1 MRELSRYE
9 MNAAADGI
17 EIYRGFGFGYGA
29 VPVVGGN
36 GATFDRSFNNGW
48 SLSAG
53 FSRNGNR
60 GIEVRYV
67 WK

>member
-1 MRELSRYE
+1 MRELSKDE
-9 MNAAADGI
+9 MDAAAGGV
-17 EIYRGFGFGYGA
+17 EIYRGFGYGT
-29 VPVVGGN
+29 VPVVGGS
-36 GATFDRSFNNGW
+36 GVTYSRSFNNGW

-53 FSRNGNR
+53 FSRDGNR